1 MSAVAEIIKL
11 KDVRI
16 GWNADL
22 KAAYDRENAAIAA
35 LIGAWFKRN
44 SYHVHDREEPSRVY
58 ARYQKCADDF
68 IEAHTES
75 GKVSDKVAGEMI
87 DGKRMKRSE

>member
-1 MSAVAEIIKL
+1 VAEIIQL

-22 KAAYDRENAAIAA
+22 DVAYTRENAAMAA

-44 SYHVHDREEPSRVY
+44 SFHVRDQQEPSRVY
-58 ARYQKCADDF
+58 ERYQKCAEDF

-75 GKVSDKVAGEMI
+75 GKVANKVACEMI
-87 DGKRMKRSE
+87 DGKRMKRSK